1 MNEVNNALTL
11 SPVIAWVGA
20 LSLLLNFALTL
31 WGLLNSGA
39 RQNRVKLDELD
50 ARLGRHETRLGG
62 VEQTLRSLPSTGDLH
77 KIELAL
83 SRMEGEL
90 GIMGQRLQPVAAI
103 AERMQELLLQQQAR
117 K

>member
-1 MNEVNNALTL
+1 MTETLTL
-11 SPVIAWVGA
+11 SPLIAWVGA
-20 LSLLLNFALTL
+20 LSLLLNFGLSL

-39 RQNRVKLDELD
+39 RQNKLKLDELD
-50 ARLGRHETRLGG
+50 ARIGRHETRLGG
-62 VEQTLRSLPSTGDLH
+62 VEQSLRSLPSAGDLH

-103 AERMQELLLQQQAR
+103 AERMQEMLIQQSKR
-117 K
+117 

>member
-1 MNEVNNALTL
+1 MTVSE
-11 SPVIAWVGA
+11 IASLASSIGA
-20 LSLLLNFALTL
+20 LVALATTIWNIL
-31 WGLLNSGA
+31 ASGA
-39 RQNRVKLDELD
+39 RQNKARIDAQETKLNAIEGRVAAL
-50 ARLGRHETRLGG
+50 
-62 VEQTLRSLPSTGDLH
+62 EQSVRGMPSTGDLH

-103 AERMQELLLQQQAR
+103 AERMQELLLQQAR

>member
-1 MNEVNNALTL
+1 VTETLTL
-11 SPVIAWVGA
+11 SPLIAWVGA
-20 LSLLLNFALTL
+20 LSLLLNFGLSL

-39 RQNRVKLDELD
+39 RQNKLKLDELD
-50 ARLGRHETRLGG
+50 ARIGRHETRLGG
-62 VEQTLRSLPSTGDLH
+62 VEQSLRSLPSAGDLH

-103 AERMQELLLQQQAR
+103 AERMQEMLIQQSKR
-117 K
+117 